1 MAIGVQSI
9 QTTAWASASSVVVT
23 KPVSLAVNDLMI
35 GHIVTL
41 DTVNGAPSGW
51 TLLQSQV
58 DGGSSTTNYI
68 YYKIA
73 DSGDVAATNFTW
85 TTSSGASITGNI
97 WRITGHDLVTP
108 IGDSAKDTASNT
120 ATPSFAN
127 TITPSARGNSL
138 IIMAVVSSP
147 NATDVTG
154 YAIATS
160 NPSWTEAYDSLGSS
174 TSASAAYALRP
185 QTTATGNSSAA
196 GGDGSTDWSSI
207 ILAITEQLTITVSD
221 TQTTTETFFGSL
233 TLILSDTI
241 SVLDSISNTVSN
253 VWTNV
258 VKNISTWIN
267 QSKS

>member
-41 DTVNGAPSGW
+41 STVSAAPSGW
-51 TLLQSQV
+51 TLVQSQA
-58 DGGSSTTNYI
+58 DGGTTSINYV

-73 DSGDVAATNFTW
+73 DSGDVAATDFTW
-85 TTSSGASITGNI
+85 GTAGTAPITGNI
-97 WRITGHDLVTP
+97 FRITGHDLVTP
-108 IGDSAKDTASNT
+108 IGDSAKQSASNS

-138 IIMAVVSSP
+138 IIMALSSNP
-147 NATDVTG
+147 NATDVTN

-160 NPSWTEAYDSLGSS
+160 NPTWTEAYDSISAS

-196 GGDGSTDWSSI
+196 GGDGTTDWSSI
-207 ILAITEQLTITVSD
+207 ILAITESITINISD
-221 TQTTTETFFGSL
+221 TQSTTETFFGSMDSR
-233 TLILSDTI
+233 ISDTV
-241 SVLDSISNTVSN
+241 SLLDSLASTVSN

-258 VKNISTWIN
+258 TKNISTWIN